1 VESVRHKRRKV
12 FGVMNILIEFL
23 VVFKGYLVEVLPFL
37 FIGFLLSGLIHEFV
51 PARLV
56 ERHLGG
62 NGIKPILYS
71 TLAGTILPVCCIG
84 SLPIA
89 LSLHQKGA
97 RLGPVLAFLVATP
110 ATSVTALLV
119 SYGLL
124 GLKFTMFIFF
134 SVILMGLIM
143 GIVGNTIKL
152 KTLESA
158 KNPLSC
164 KESNFAI
171 DSICGMNI
179 DKCDGLR
186 TEYQDEYYYFCST
199 HCQTTFEK
207 DPGKYIK
214 SDNSKDRIK
223 NRLIPVIRYIFL
235 EMLREIGP
243 EILLGL
249 ILAALVSTIAPVG
262 EFVGNYFSGGLGY
275 LFSLIFGLAMYI
287 CSTASVPL
295 VHAFVSQGMNVGA
308 GMVLLIA
315 GPVTSWGALLVLRK
329 SFGGKTLILY
339 LTIISILAL
348 SFGYIF
354 YLI

>member
-329 SFGGKTLILY
+329 SFGGKILILY